1 MALTH
6 LSPFELVL
14 PLRTDRRHAVH
25 THASGRMREDWLPV
39 RCLSPS
45 RAALCPA
52 WREELVDAKVNGSAL
67 RLLLDTLTFRCS
79 LIACCH
85 CCCVGHKVLQKHT
98 SSNSDIKEIREDFSL
113 VII

>member
-6 LSPFELVL
+6 LSLLELVL
-14 PLRTDRRHAVH
+14 PLRTDRRHALH

-45 RAALCPA
+45 GAALCPA

-67 RLLLDTLTFRCS
+67 RLLLDTFTFRCS
-79 LIACCH
+79 RISCCH
-85 CCCVGHKVLQKHT
+85 CCCVGQVLQKHR
-98 SSNSDIKEIREDFSL
+98 SNNSDIKEIREGFSL
-113 VII
+113 VIT